1 MENKDLDLY
10 DLFQRY
16 SYSQLKELFK
26 KAKTKQKAT
35 SKIRSAHKNA
45 DRIFYLSVSSFS
57 DSFTIC
63 IKVANF

>member
-26 KAKTKQKAT
+26 KAKTEDEQDFYMLLSNIVLQKQQ
-35 SKIRSAHKNA
+35 SKIIGK
-45 DRIFYLSVSSFS
+45 
-57 DSFTIC
+57 
-63 IKVANF
+63 

>member
-26 KAKTKQKAT
+26 KAKTKDEQDFYMLLSNIVLQKQQ
-35 SKIRSAHKNA
+35 SKIIGK
-45 DRIFYLSVSSFS
+45 
-57 DSFTIC
+57 
-63 IKVANF
+63 

>member
-26 KAKTKQKAT
+26 KAKTKDEQ
-35 SKIRSAHKNA
+35 
-45 DRIFYLSVSSFS
+45 DFYMALSNLVLQREQA
-57 DSFTIC
+57 
-63 IKVANF
+63 KVIGK